1 MLRAMIVED
10 NAVYRYAIRTIID
23 WGQCGFEPPAEAV
36 NGKQALSCLREA
48 PVDLI
53 VTDISMPEMN
63 GIELIQQVK
72 QLSPGTEII
81 VLSSYDDFPFV
92 KNALKLGAADYLL
105 KHDLEP
111 ENLVQSV
118 MQAKEKIADRKQA
131 SASEPEPEPENAIRL
146 IHRLL
151 TRPVSPEEAER
162 LAEAAQLPQR
172 RSAFVMLSA
181 AVNEPDLDSEHA
193 ATGASIF
200 GPLEP
205 AWFVIP
211 LGRGRY
217 AFYVDFKDEKSEAR
231 MLTAAYEIAECISRI
246 AGQRGMECRI
256 GISRSGFGVKT
267 IDGLHKQAE
276 AAVFRSLYEEGDAGR
291 VYSASGDRP
300 YRDTVLA
307 GTYQSLLK
315 ALKSGETEAC
325 EALTERLFRDMRI
338 AKPPEAELRKL
349 LLDLFALLVVT
360 SSDRGAEIEPM
371 DHWQSWVTD
380 SLARLTALDRIRLAV
395 LERVRRVCGGSARER
410 PEIRQAKAYIIKHLD
425 EELNVADLSR
435 RLDLSPNY
443 LSILFRQQTG
453 QRLSE
458 FIQHCRME
466 EAKRLLRETTLKVYE
481 TAAKVGYKDT
491 SYFCK
496 VFKEYA
502 GMTVSDYRGST
513 QPVSGF
519 QTDTQYMLINR
530 NSGMALDV
538 DSDSTAEGAEIIQW
552 HQHGEANQC
561 WLLVPAGGD
570 AYKLV
575 NRRSGLLLGVD
586 GGSAEG
592 GAGLVQ
598 ETDGGRTSQR
608 WRIMKSGSYYK
619 LVNAGSG
626 LLADV
631 NGSAK
636 APNARIIQW
645 KDTMGANQQWDIV
658 KVR

>member
-1 MLRAMIVED
+1 MIVED

-23 WGQCGFEPPAEAV
+23 WEECGFEPPLEAV
-36 NGKQALSCLREA
+36 NGKQALSCLEET

-53 VTDISMPEMN
+53 VTDVSMPEMN

-72 QLSPGTEII
+72 RLAPATEII
-81 VLSSYDDFPFV
+81 VLSSFDDFPFV

-111 ENLVQSV
+111 ESLVQAV
-118 MQAKEKIADRKQA
+118 VQAREKLAERSGTAARDLA
-131 SASEPEPEPENAIRL
+131 PEKAAQL
-146 IHRLL
+146 LHRLL
-151 TRPVSPEEAER
+151 TRPVAPEEAER
-162 LAEAAQLPQR
+162 LAEAAMLPQR

-181 AVNEPDLDSEHA
+181 VVNESESGSEQVSTA
-193 ATGASIF
+193 RPFF
-200 GPLEP
+200 GPLDP
-205 AWFVIP
+205 AWLVMP

-217 AFYVDFKDEKSEAR
+217 ALYLDFKDEKSEAR
-231 MLTAAYEIAECISRI
+231 MLTAAYEAAEGIVQAADQ
-246 AGQRGMECRI
+246 AGVECRI
-256 GISRSGFGVKT
+256 GMSRSGFGVKMVEA
-267 IDGLHKQAE
+267 LHKQAE
-276 AAVFRSLYEEGDAGR
+276 AAVFRSLYEEGDAAR
-291 VYSASGDRP
+291 IYSASGDRP

-307 GTYQSLLK
+307 GCYQSLSK
-315 ALKSGETEAC
+315 ALKSGEAEAC
-325 EALTERLFRDMRI
+325 EALTDRLFRDMRLV
-338 AKPPEAELRKL
+338 KPPEGELRKL
-349 LLDLFALLVVT
+349 LLDLFALLVVVG
-360 SSDRGAEIEPM
+360 SDRGAEIEPM

-380 SLARLTALDRIRLAV
+380 SLGRLTALDRMRQAV
-395 LERVRRVCGGSARER
+395 LERIRRVSGCSANER
-410 PEIRQAKAYIIKHLD
+410 PEIRQAKAYILKHLD

-443 LSILFRQQTG
+443 LSLLFRQQTG

-458 FIQHCRME
+458 YIQQCRME

-502 GMTVSDYRGST
+502 GMTVSDYRGSS
-513 QPVSGF
+513 QPVGGF
-519 QTDTQYMLINR
+519 QSDSLYMLINR

-538 DSDSTAEGAEIIQW
+538 DSDSTAEGAEVIQW

-561 WLLVPAGGD
+561 WMFVPAGGD

-575 NRRSGLLLGVD
+575 NRRSGLLLGVER
-586 GGSAEG
+586 GSAEG

-598 ETDGGRTSQR
+598 ETDRGRASQR

-619 LVNAGSG
+619 LVNDGSG

-631 NGSAK
+631 NGSDK
-636 APNARIIQW
+636 APNARVIQW

-658 KVR
+658 KAR

>member
-10 NAVYRYAIRTIID
+10 NAVYRFAIRTIID
-23 WGQCGFEPPAEAV
+23 WGQCGFEPPVEAV
-36 NGKQALSCLREA
+36 NGKQALSCLAES

-72 QLSPGTEII
+72 RIAPDTEIV

-92 KNALKLGAADYLL
+92 RNALKLGAADYLL

-111 ENLVQSV
+111 ENLVLAV
-118 MQAKEKIADRKQA
+118 MQAKEKLEERSKA
-131 SASEPEPEPENAIRL
+131 SVRDPGPERVRQWL
-146 IHRLL
+146 YQLL
-151 TRPVSPEEAER
+151 TRSVTLEEAER
-162 LAEAAQLPQR
+162 QAEAALLPHR

-181 AVNEPDLDSEHA
+181 VVRETESPEGHASTAAPDFGQLDPSW
-193 ATGASIF
+193 
-200 GPLEP
+200 L
-205 AWFVIP
+205 VIS

-217 AFYVDFKDEKSEAR
+217 AVYLDFKDEKSEAR
-231 MLTAAYEIAECISRI
+231 MLAAAYEAAEGISRA
-246 AGQRGMECRI
+246 AGRSGAGCRI
-256 GISRSGFGVKT
+256 GISRAGFGVKT
-267 IDGLHKQAE
+267 IEALHKQAE
-276 AAVFRSLYEEGDAGR
+276 AAVFRSVYDEEEDGR
-291 VYSASGDRP
+291 IYSAPGDRP

-307 GTYQSLLK
+307 GSYPSLAK
-315 ALKSGETEAC
+315 ALKNGEIEAC
-325 EALTERLFRDMRI
+325 EALADRLFRDMRVV
-338 AKPPEAELRKL
+338 KPPEGELRKL
-349 LLDLFALLVVT
+349 LLDLFALLVAAA
-360 SSDRGAEIEPM
+360 SDQGAELAPM
-371 DHWQSWVTD
+371 DHWQGWVTD
-380 SLARLTALDRIRLAV
+380 SLARLSPLERIREAV
-395 LERVRRVCGGSARER
+395 LERIRSVCAGSARER
-410 PEIRQAKAYIIKHLD
+410 PEIKQAKSYIMKHLD

-458 FIQHCRME
+458 FIQQCRME

-481 TAAKVGYKDT
+481 TASKVGYKDT

-519 QTDTQYMLINR
+519 QAESFYLLINR

-538 DSDSTAEGAEIIQW
+538 DSDSLAEGAGIIQW

-561 WLLVPAGGD
+561 WMFVPAGGD

-586 GGSAEG
+586 RGSAEG

-598 ETDGGRTSQR
+598 EADGGRASQR

-631 NGSAK
+631 NGGDK
-636 APNARIIQW
+636 TPCARIIQW

-658 KVR
+658 KMR